1 MVDMLRCSSGQCM
14 LNGGYTCVQW
24 WSMVDM
30 LICSSGQWCIYSCA
44 VVVNGGDANVQ

>member
-14 LNGGYTCVQW
+14 LTGGYTCVQW

-30 LICSSGQWCIYSCA
+30 LICSSGQWWRCSCA